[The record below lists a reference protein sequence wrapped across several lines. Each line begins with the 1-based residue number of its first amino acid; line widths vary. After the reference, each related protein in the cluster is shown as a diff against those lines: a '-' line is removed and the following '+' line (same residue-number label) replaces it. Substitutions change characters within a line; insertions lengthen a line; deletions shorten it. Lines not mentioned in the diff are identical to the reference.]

1 MENSQD
7 WYLERLGYP
16 VIRHRLHFLLVAE
29 DEYSSECMFGNHDI
43 KSVKHSEYIKVSCND
58 AIFFGFIS

>member
-43 KSVKHSEYIKVSCND
+43 KSVKHSEYI
-58 AIFFGFIS
+58 